1 MKENFPIIRFHIS
14 MISFYQTCSKSDSQQ
29 TLKYVTFYR
38 EHWNFLNA
46 FNIRA
51 VFTHCAGHTE
61 IMSGT

>member
-1 MKENFPIIRFHIS
+1 MKENFPIIPFHIS
-14 MISFYQTCSKSDSQQ
+14 MISFYQTCSKSDAQQ

-51 VFTHCAGHTE
+51 VFTLCAGHTE